1 MASPEELAERSRSA
15 NDMFDAAF
23 PGESIDTAELRY
35 FLDHIPAAIVVFK
48 TLGGSQRIVYANKVF
63 ESLFGQSQDELR
75 GCGWSIWNGMQ
86 HEDDAAL
93 DLGNALLDGTD
104 FIGTFRLERQ
114 PAALVEIYTARIE
127 KEDGTENYR
136 IVALIDVTQRERVQ
150 RDEFARRLR
159 EKETLLLELQHR
171 VKNNLQI
178 VTALIRLEAR
188 CARQGETVNLEK
200 LAGRVEALKL
210 LYQDFSADG
219 AGRAI
224 DLGHY
229 VSEIATA
236 LINAY
241 GVDGIR
247 LDLKV
252 DHTPASINVA
262 MPVGLIVNELVTNA
276 FKYAFAGRQKGT
288 ISVQCLQLAE
298 ANYQITVADDGVG
311 LPEGMTWPV
320 TGKIGA
326 LVVQTLRENAET
338 DVTVEATPGKGTKVV
353 ISFKHRM
360 PAPKAN

>member
-1 MASPEELAERSRSA
+1 MASPEELAERSISA
-15 NDMFDAAF
+15 NDMFDSAC
-23 PGESIDTAELRY
+23 PGDTIDTEELRY
-35 FLDHIPAAIVVFK
+35 FLDHIPTAIVVFK
-48 TLGGSQRIVYANKVF
+48 NLGGEQRIVYANRIF
-63 ESLFGQSQDELR
+63 ESLLGQSQDELR
-75 GCGWSIWNGMQ
+75 GRGWSIWHGLK
-86 HEDDAAL
+86 HEDDPTL
-93 DLGNALLDGTD
+93 VLGSLLLDGAD
-104 FIGTFRLERQ
+104 FVGTFRLERQ
-114 PAALVEIYTARIE
+114 PETLVEVYTTLIQR
-127 KEDGTENYR
+127 EDGTENYR

-150 RDEFARRLR
+150 REEFARRLR

-241 GVDGIR
+241 AVEGIR

-262 MPVGLIVNELVTNA
+262 MPVGLIINELLTNA
-276 FKYAFAGRQKGT
+276 FKYAFVGRQKGT
-288 ISVQCLQLAE
+288 ISVRCLQAAE
-298 ANYQITVADDGVG
+298 GQYQISVADDGVG
-311 LPEGMTWPV
+311 LPEGMSWPMP
-320 TGKIGA
+320 GKIGA

-338 DVTVEATPGKGTKVV
+338 EVTVEAAPGKGTKVA
-353 ISFKHRM
+353 ISFKHRI
-360 PAPKAN
+360 PVARAN